1 MMKNPSTRRLAAQGI
16 AAGDYTATTAT
27 IRTGNHQLDAS
38 TVNADDFKIN
48 PKVHDEREEDEIIST
63 TSGKTFDWKPEL
75 VAQELRDSINS
86 SMVNVG
92 VLAALMLALAGAIY
106 TDPAPIPGK
115 CIGEPIQLA
124 EMVIVW
130 MAMGMFFFATIGA
143 MVLYMDVEGVPT
155 NMMLLHLSSKVQMA
169 FYCLPHLSTAL
180 GIFLT
185 ALAYG
190 IDIGERGGCPFLIF
204 GLIAA
209 PMFVFAIY
217 LLWKFGR
224 DRRKKL
230 IKKYCALNNVDYDDK
245 EASKTVSLFA
255 TWSDRVDL
263 AQFKTRPVSA

>member
-1 MMKNPSTRRLAAQGI
+1 MIKNPTARRLVAQEI
-16 AAGDYTATTAT
+16 AAGAYTATTVT
-27 IRTGNHQLDAS
+27 IRTGNKTDAS
-38 TVNADDFKIN
+38 IVDADEFDIN
-48 PKVHDEREEDEIIST
+48 RVVQDEREDDGST
-63 TSGKTFDWKPEL
+63 TTVKTFDMKPEV

-115 CIGEPIQLA
+115 CVGESIQLA

-130 MAMGMFFFATIGA
+130 MAMGMFFFETIGA

-155 NMMLLHLSSKVQMA
+155 NMMLLHLSSKVQMG
-169 FYCLPHLSTAL
+169 FYCLPHLATAL

-185 ALAYG
+185 ATAYG

-230 IKKYCALNNVDYDDK
+230 IKRYCAINNIHFDEK
-245 EASKTVSLFA
+245 EASRTVSLFA

-263 AQFKTRPVSA
+263 AQFNKEPVPA